1 MKSKEVLASV
11 IHHQDKQKAYD
22 RYWKRIF
29 SNKQILARLLKEY
42 IAEYKTLSLKEIMK
56 CLGNEKEEYISNLN
70 LEDESVLGSLVRY
83 DILFVADIPKSDK
96 QQMINI
102 EIQMNDRPP
111 DTRC

>member
-1 MKSKEVLASV
+1 
-11 IHHQDKQKAYD
+11 
-22 RYWKRIF
+22 
-29 SNKQILARLLKEY
+29 
-42 IAEYKTLSLKEIMK
+42 MK

-102 EIQMNDRPP
+102 EIQMNDRPGYP
-111 DTRC
+111 LLKRAEYYCSRLIVRQKEYKKDTKGTFDMADAGICK

>member
-22 RYWKRIF
+22 RYCKRIF

-56 CLGNEKEEYISNLN
+56 L
-70 LEDESVLGSLVRY
+70 VLCQDFGQLKYKNFQFLV
-83 DILFVADIPKSDK
+83 
-96 QQMINI
+96 
-102 EIQMNDRPP
+102 
-111 DTRC
+111 